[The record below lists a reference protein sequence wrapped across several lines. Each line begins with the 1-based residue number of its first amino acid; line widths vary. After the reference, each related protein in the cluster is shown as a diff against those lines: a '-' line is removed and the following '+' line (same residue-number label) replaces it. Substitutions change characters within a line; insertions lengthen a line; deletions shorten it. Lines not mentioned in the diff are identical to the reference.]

1 MADLCGL
8 ASAHVMTIW
17 PSDLPAL
24 AVFLP
29 RMPAVAG
36 SVVRDGGFFRGD
48 LRLNPTVATA
58 GGDGGTAS
66 SATSEPEVVGASS
79 GSAAAASEAS
89 MALSHGDLPES
100 LAILGLR
107 SGRARAAQQMPG
119 ALGAKHFV
127 HRPSGLENLSD
138 TR

>member
-1 MADLCGL
+1 MLSHMADLCGL

-48 LRLNPTVATA
+48 LQLNL
-58 GGDGGTAS
+58 GGGM
-66 SATSEPEVVGASS
+66 V
-79 GSAAAASEAS
+79 
-89 MALSHGDLPES
+89 
-100 LAILGLR
+100 ILKSQNR
-107 SGRARAAQQMPG
+107 T
-119 ALGAKHFV
+119 K
-127 HRPSGLENLSD
+127 
-138 TR
+138 